1 MTGFYR
7 SRTAL
12 SRAARGAIW
21 AMPGVCDAW
30 KVVTK
35 GLKAVRHLTGFAAV
49 LCFILPAKAADIQDA
64 TGRSVTIPDRIER
77 VMPAGPPASTVLY
90 VLAPAKMIGWSA
102 APRPNERE
110 FMLPATRDLPELGRL
125 TGRGDTAN
133 VEVVLKTKPD
143 LIFDFGSVSPT
154 FVSLAGRV
162 QEQTGIP
169 YLLFN
174 GRLDHTAASL
184 RLVGKALGVPERAE
198 AIARYVEETDRLLDE
213 RLKDLPASAR
223 KRLYLARQP
232 NGLETGLTGSINT
245 EILERAGGI
254 NVAERGAGRGG
265 IANVSLE
272 QLIAWAPD
280 TIITWDSNFFARV
293 YDDPTWAGIPAV
305 AARRVFLAPRLPFGW
320 IDAPPSIN
328 RTIGLR
334 WIAGLLYPER
344 FPEDIRATARD
355 FIKLFY
361 QADVS
366 DAQLDR
372 ILAGAQ
378 PGGRGR

>member
-1 MTGFYR
+1 MRYLFVLAWLLIGT
-7 SRTAL
+7 L
-12 SRAARGAIW
+12 RA
-21 AMPGVCDAW
+21 DAAE
-30 KVVTK
+30 
-35 GLKAVRHLTGFAAV
+35 LK
-49 LCFILPAKAADIQDA
+49 DA
-64 TGRSVTIPDRIER
+64 TGRSVTVPDKVGR
-77 VMPAGPPASTVLY
+77 VMAAGPTAAVVLY
-90 VLAPAKMIGWSA
+90 VLAPEKMIAWPS

-110 FMLPATRDLPELGRL
+110 FILPAARDLPELGRL

-133 VEVVLKTKPD
+133 VEVVLKEKPD

-154 FVSLAGRV
+154 FVSLAQRV

-174 GRLDHTAASL
+174 GRLENTAASL
-184 RLVGKALGVPERAE
+184 RELGRALGVSERAE
-198 AIARYVEETDRLLDE
+198 KIARYVEETDRLIDE
-213 RLKDLPASAR
+213 RLKDVPASAR
-223 KRLYLARQP
+223 KRVYLARQP

-245 EILERAGGI
+245 EIVERAGGI
-254 NVAERGAGRGG
+254 NVAERATGRGG
-265 IANVSLE
+265 IANVSIE
-272 QLIAWAPD
+272 QVIAWAPD
-280 TIITWDSNFFARV
+280 TIITWDANFFARV
-293 YDDPTWAGIPAV
+293 NDDPSWASIPAV
-305 AARRVFLAPRLPFGW
+305 ANKRVHQGPRLPFGW

-344 FPEDIRATARD
+344 FPEDIRVTARD

-361 QADVS
+361 QHDVS